1 MYLIRYVSHVKVEK
15 TDVFDKWLRK
25 LRDGRARA
33 RIAQRLD
40 RVAETGNLGDH
51 RSVGA
56 GVFEFRIDYGPG
68 YRIYFVR
75 RGTALVILLCGG
87 GKDSQARDV
96 EAAKNLAR
104 ALEEL

>member
-1 MYLIRYVSHVKVEK
+1 MRIEK

-51 RSVGA
+51 RFVGD

-68 YRIYFVR
+68 YRLYFVR
-75 RGTALVILLCGG
+75 RGIALVILICGG
-87 GKDSQARDV
+87 DKDSQVRDIEV
-96 EAAKNLAR
+96 AKALAR
-104 ALEEL
+104 ALEES